1 MSSVMEPDLRPPR
14 RPAKRGEPAWEIATL
29 FPPQGEWSEPE
40 YLSLNTKRLV
50 ELVDGFL
57 EVQPAPTIFHQ
68 LIAQFL
74 FKSLDAYVAAL
85 RAGLVF
91 LAPLRVRLWPGQ
103 IREPD
108 VVYLRPERVRDRRKP
123 PDGADLAME
132 VVSEG
137 EENRER
143 DLETKRI
150 EYAKAKIAEYW
161 IVDPQERK
169 IIVLVL
175 DGDAYRVHGEFTPGQ
190 EATSV
195 LLPGFTVDVSAVF
208 AAGEGPKA

>member
-1 MSSVMEPDLRPPR
+1 MSVMQTDLLSPRP
-14 RPAKRGEPAWEIATL
+14 PAKRGEPAWDVAIL
-29 FPPQGEWSEPE
+29 FPVQGDWSEAE
-40 YLSLNTKRLV
+40 YLALNTKRLV

-57 EVQPAPTIFHQ
+57 EVQPMPTILHQ

-74 FKSLDAYVAAL
+74 FKSLDAYVAEL

-108 VVYLRPERVRDRRKP
+108 VVYLRSERIRDRRKP

-143 DLETKRI
+143 DLSTKRA
-150 EYAKAKIAEYW
+150 EYAKARIAEYW

-169 IIVLVL
+169 ITVLVL

-190 EATSV
+190 QATSV
-195 LLPGFTVDVSAVF
+195 LLAGFTVDVASVF
-208 AAGEGPKA
+208 EAGEGVRQ